1 MRIVKRI
8 EIEGKPA
15 TALFDTGSMHT
26 YVARWLLEGVSVRTL
41 SRPYTVALGGRTI
54 EVTEHVSAQGKI
66 EGLEFHTE
74 VIPIDTLGR
83 IDGKEIDVLIGA
95 LTMEEW
101 EIIPNPKQG
110 TLDLSGLK
118 RREFTEF

>member
-1 MRIVKRI
+1 MRIIKQI

-15 TALFDTGSMHT
+15 TALFDTGSMHS
-26 YVARWLLEGVSVRTL
+26 YVASSLLEGIPVRTL
-41 SRPYTVALGGRTI
+41 AHPYKVALGGRTI
-54 EVTEHVSAQGKI
+54 EVTQHLSAQGKI

-74 VIPIDTLGR
+74 VIPIDTLGKA
-83 IDGKEIDVLIGA
+83 DGKSIDVLIGA

-101 EIIPNPKQG
+101 EIIPNPKDG
-110 TLDLSGLK
+110 TLDLAGLK

>member
-1 MRIVKRI
+1 MRIVKQI

-26 YVARWLLEGVSVRTL
+26 YVARWLLEGVPVRTL
-41 SRPYTVALGGRTI
+41 PQPYTVALGGRTI
-54 EVTEHVSAQGKI
+54 EVTQHLSAQGTI
-66 EGLEFHTE
+66 EGLGFHTE
-74 VIPIDTLGR
+74 AIPIDTLGR
-83 IDGKEIDVLIGA
+83 IDGKSIDVLIGA

-101 EIIPNPKQG
+101 EIIPNPKDG
-110 TLDLSGLK
+110 TLDLTGLK